1 MDNPFWQFSLKLY
14 ASKGVQNVCLQL
26 QTQYGLNVNLLLW
39 SCWLAEQDLLL
50 DAQVYRQAQQ
60 SIEFWQRQYVE
71 PLRLMRQQLKDH
83 AATTLRAKIMS
94 AELEAERTVQDRLY
108 TFATEVQMSMAT
120 NALKSNVDLCLR
132 SYAAQ
137 SKLSEVLSIVTQ

>member
-14 ASKGVQNVCLQL
+14 ASKGVQSVCLQL

-39 SCWLAEQDLLL
+39 SCWLAEKDLLL
-50 DAQVYRQAQQ
+50 DAEVYRQAQQ
-60 SIEFWQRQYVE
+60 AIELWQRQYVE

-94 AELEAERTVQDRLY
+94 AELEAERAVQDRLY
-108 TFATEVQMSMAT
+108 VFATEVQMSMAT
-120 NALKSNVDLCLR
+120 NCLKGNINICLR

-137 SKLSEVLSIVTQ
+137 SQLNAVLSILTN